1 MKVGFRFGVRLAALV
16 DARSQVPCADVNQSC
31 RYAYSLGTMPFC
43 SLSLCFLY
51 LLPVIGGD
59 EW

>member
-16 DARSQVPCADVNQSC
+16 DARSQVPCAVNPGC
-31 RYAYSLGTMPFC
+31 RSAYLGTMPFC
-43 SLSLCFLY
+43 SVLLCFLY